1 MDFLENEEN
10 QEKYLHA
17 REDLLHN
24 YADKEVDL
32 LEKLEKCQRGKKEL
46 DERNEMVLK
55 YARECKYLAEDLK
68 PRGTA
73 LPEILA
79 RPFPRNEQGFNRIEY
94 NAPDIR
100 LPLIKS
106 SLISQKRKFSAKS
119 LAFY

>member
-32 LEKLEKCQRGKKEL
+32 LEKLEKTIREKKDLE
-46 DERNEMVLK
+46 ERNEMVLK

-79 RPFPRNEQGFNRIEY
+79 RPFPRNEKEFNRFEY
-94 NAPDIR
+94 NAPEIKLPIIR
-100 LPLIKS
+100 S
-106 SLISQKRKFSAKS
+106 SLISQKKKLSAKS
-119 LAFY
+119 KDLL